1 MVSKRGRNARLA
13 GPRSAGA
20 WSQVGRGRMSSAANI
35 PGTAAGNLR
44 GIGWMVLTG
53 LFFVGVTGVVRYLG
67 TDMSA
72 PQAAFIRY
80 AFGAILMIP
89 IFLRLEKVALPPRII
104 GLHLGR
110 GVLHGIGVS
119 LWFFAMARIPIA
131 EVTALGFTAPIFTTV
146 GAALFLG
153 EKLHLRRLGAVL
165 VGFGGTLIILRPG
178 FEVVSIGA
186 LAQVAAAPVFAG
198 SFLIAKKL
206 TETQSSTAIVAFL
219 SIIVTLVLLPPALLS
234 WRTPTA
240 GELALL
246 FLVAAL
252 ATAAHMTLTQ
262 AFRSAEI
269 TVTQPAQFLQ
279 LVWATLLGLLVFGE
293 QPVLWTWMGGAII
306 VASATYI
313 AHRETREKR
322 LPVSEPMKRTTEGSV
337 R

>member
-1 MVSKRGRNARLA
+1 
-13 GPRSAGA
+13 
-20 WSQVGRGRMSSAANI
+20 MSSVSSG

-53 LFFVGVTGVVRYLG
+53 LLFVGVTGVVRHLG

-80 AFGAILMIP
+80 GFGFILLIP
-89 IFLRLEKVALPPRII
+89 VFLRLETVRLPKRIV
-104 GLHLGR
+104 GLHLVR
-110 GVLHGIGVS
+110 GLLHGIGVT

-131 EVTALGFTAPIFTTV
+131 EVTALGFTAPIFTTI

-153 EKLHLRRLGAVL
+153 EKLHLRRIGAVL

-178 FEVVSIGA
+178 FEAISIGA
-186 LAQVAAAPVFAG
+186 LAQITAAPVFAG

-206 TETQSSTAIVAFL
+206 TETQSSTSIVAFL
-219 SIIVTLVLLPPALLS
+219 SIIVTLVLLPPALLV
-234 WRTPTA
+234 WRTPTLT
-240 GELALL
+240 ELGML
-246 FLVAAL
+246 FLVASL
-252 ATAAHMTLTQ
+252 ATAGHVTLTQ
-262 AFRSAEI
+262 AFRSADI

-279 LVWATLLGLLVFGE
+279 LVWAAILGLLVFGE
-293 QPVLWTWMGGAII
+293 QPELWTIVGGAVI

-313 AHRETREKR
+313 AHRETRGKPMPAPQ
-322 LPVSEPMKRTTEGSV
+322 PVELVPETKV

>member
-1 MVSKRGRNARLA
+1 
-13 GPRSAGA
+13 
-20 WSQVGRGRMSSAANI
+20 MSSVSSG

-53 LFFVGVTGVVRYLG
+53 LLFVGVTGVVRHLG

-80 AFGAILMIP
+80 GFGFILLIP
-89 IFLRLEKVALPPRII
+89 VFLRLETVRLPKRIV
-104 GLHLGR
+104 GLHLVR
-110 GVLHGIGVS
+110 GLLHGIGVT

-131 EVTALGFTAPIFTTV
+131 EVTALGFTAPIFTTI

-153 EKLHLRRLGAVL
+153 EKLHLRRIGAVL

-178 FEVVSIGA
+178 FEAISIGA
-186 LAQVAAAPVFAG
+186 LAQITAAPVFAG

-206 TETQSSTAIVAFL
+206 TETQSSTSIVAFL
-219 SIIVTLVLLPPALLS
+219 SIIVTLVLLPPALLV
-234 WRTPTA
+234 WRTPTLT
-240 GELALL
+240 ELGML
-246 FLVAAL
+246 FLVASL
-252 ATAAHMTLTQ
+252 ATAGHVTLTQ
-262 AFRSAEI
+262 AFRSADI

-279 LVWATLLGLLVFGE
+279 LVWAAILGLLVFGE
-293 QPVLWTWMGGAII
+293 QPELWTIVGGAVI

-313 AHRETREKR
+313 AHRETRGKPMPAPQ
-322 LPVSEPMKRTTEGSV
+322 PVELVPEAKV